1 MRRLE
6 NVVKKLLH
14 SLIDACPQQGFIPL
28 EEYAFQEAVKAY
40 LADLSCLDAE
50 DMGAL
55 LSETSFLGMLQR
67 ATGGYFLQFSHL
79 TLLWLVEIERTLG
92 VLREG
97 LARALDPG
105 EVFIALQE

>member
-28 EEYAFQEAVKAY
+28 EEYVFQEAVKAY

-55 LSETSFLGMLQR
+55 LSATSFLGMLQR
-67 ATGGYFLQFSHL
+67 VTGGCFLQFSRL
-79 TLLWLVEIERTLG
+79 TLFWLAEIERVLG

-97 LARALDPG
+97 LAQALDSRT
-105 EVFIALQE
+105 VSLALRE